1 MSADQTKK
9 TFVLKGVG
17 VSPGIAIG
25 SVYRFDPLDSKIS
38 FYKLNDASLIPKEV
52 LRFKKALKESEHQLL
67 EIQKNLKKAK
77 VTEPLYV
84 IDVHILILKDKIFTN
99 RTIKYIRESGVNAEW
114 ALRMTLDHYKQIF
127 EGVEDAYI
135 SSRVSDVQYV
145 VQRILRNLSGEK
157 QENVWEAVR
166 TV

>member
-1 MSADQTKK
+1 MKADQTDKI
-9 TFVLKGVG
+9 FILKGVG
-17 VSPGIAIG
+17 VSPGVAIG
-25 SVYRFDPLDSKIS
+25 RAYRFDPLDSKIA
-38 FYKLNDASLIPKEV
+38 FYKLKDVSLIPQEI
-52 LRFKKALKESEHQLL
+52 LRFKKALKESELQLL
-67 EIQKNLKKAK
+67 EIQNNLKKAK

-99 RTIKYIRESGVNAEW
+99 RTIKYIRRLGVNAEW

-145 VQRILRNLSGEK
+145 VQRVLRNLSGEK
-157 QENVWEAVR
+157 Q
-166 TV
+166 